1 MSEIEHEINI
11 SKSHTFHGGKCLIG
25 IHRNV
30 FRLYFARLY
39 PNICKYCNICPSTI
53 APESA
58 KDEDCNLITL
68 KSGTKVRFLMS
79 HIKEGV
85 TPKLYKQIELMR
97 SDFRSTLRETKVRDD
112 EKYFDNVQL
121 KLKKNMNNVYSMMP
135 LVCRECI
142 IAIATQWM
150 SNTVKYF
157 ETYGCEVVY
166 NDVDSLM
173 VKGGDISTLV
183 SNQAYLSALIPQNLE
198 FDGIFDVIL
207 YSYGRFHMYRKT
219 DISPHISPS
228 ETKAI
233 DCKLKFKF
241 YRELYFS
248 LSCKIFNLP
257 EYTYQDML
265 TDIFLVYKCIVEGN
279 ITKGDFTISSIYSGN
294 YKNNNFYLEVFGSS
308 LKEQGYDI
316 ITGKSIEY
324 FVTDTTKNDIL
335 GNRLRHPSNDN
346 SISVSY
352 YMKTMT
358 LLDSLFSLLYNRK
371 TKYTPPCLFLSKINI
386 NEELTLEKFLEYYDK
401 IE

>member
-1 MSEIEHEINI
+1 MSETEEKTITSLSLLSRE
-11 SKSHTFHGGKCLIG
+11 KKCVNG
-25 IHRNV
+25 IHRDV
-30 FRLYFARLY
+30 SQFSFTRMYL
-39 PNICKYCNICPSTI
+39 NISIAYNICPSTI

-68 KSGTKVRFLMS
+68 KSGVIIRFLKS

-85 TPKLYKQIELMR
+85 TPKLYKQMETLR
-97 SDFRSTLRETKVRDD
+97 SDLRSTLRETKVRDD

-142 IAIATQWM
+142 IAIANQWM
-150 SNTVKYF
+150 SDTVKYF
-157 ETYGCEVVY
+157 EARGCEVVY
-166 NDVDSLM
+166 IDLDSFM
-173 VKGGDISTLV
+173 VKGGDISDLLDHNSQENVSTLV
-183 SNQAYLSALIPQNLE
+183 HQNLE
-198 FDGIFDVIL
+198 FDDTFDVIL
-207 YSYGRFHMYRKT
+207 YSYGRYHMYRRT
-219 DISPHISPS
+219 HIRPS
-228 ETKAI
+228 ATKAI

-241 YRELYFS
+241 YKELYNRIS
-248 LSCKIFNLP
+248 SKIFNLP

-265 TDIFLVYKCIVEGN
+265 TDIFIAYKCLVEGN
-279 ITKGDFTISSIYSGN
+279 IIKGDFTISSIYSGN

-335 GNRLRHPSNDN
+335 GNRLRHPSNDD

-358 LLDSLFSLLYNRK
+358 LLDSLFGLLYDRK